1 MTTTAPPSAAPAAN
15 PATTIMQ
22 EEERA
27 RAMATQQIKV
37 WNARRQEMEARAKA
51 FTEAKGQQVMESFA
65 TTSDALAANFEE
77 KVRER
82 NLFADAT
89 RQQQQQ
95 VMSARQQDA
104 ESRAKAFAEAKAQM
118 MGFAQENVAGKK
130 AAATER
136 LHAAE
141 RELQDL
147 FENGGGAPKASA
159 VAKLRS
165 EINTLRQHAGPHY
178 YTEEGD
184 TSAAAAASAV
194 ILEKRWSE
202 KAPEPWNFA
211 IPTFAFA
218 FAFAEAH
225 AEQQLMSSRQQDAE
239 ARAQAFAEAKAKQTR
254 DAQARAK
261 AFAEAKAQQQ
271 QMMRDTTTTEFR
283 ANASHHHDQ
292 LQKYTTMTSQEEQVA
307 AEIAAKLQ
315 EKTKQ
320 MADMEARAR
329 DQRQEQEQEAR
340 ARAFAEAKAAQLS
353 ATAFTEEVEEEQ
365 VQQQEEARQNFAAFG
380 LVGSVV
386 DSIIAEKNA
395 RLEAQEKAEAEAKVV
410 ETARAQQRRMDLR
423 MKSLKMALKA
433 EQLAAEVKMIAN
445 SARNNCLAMES
456 FDEEAAEAES
466 DAVWATAINKAKA
479 EARQRAE
486 AEVTVNAAWNDEL
499 RREFEQY
506 KRSEARMQ
514 AKARAHAFTKALVD
528 NGLASSGLDVIPHE
542 DGSFRIAVRHDDRH
556 LQDNVRD
563 YDWSM

>member
-1 MTTTAPPSAAPAAN
+1 
-15 PATTIMQ
+15 
-22 EEERA
+22 
-27 RAMATQQIKV
+27 MATQQLKV
-37 WNARRQEMEARAKA
+37 WNTRRQEMEARAKA
-51 FTEAKGQQVMESFA
+51 FTEAKAQQVMESFA

-82 NLFADAT
+82 KSFADAIP
-89 RQQQQQ
+89 QQQQQ

-104 ESRAKAFAEAKAQM
+104 EARAKAFAEAKAQM
-118 MGFAQENVAGKK
+118 MGFAQENVAVKK

-141 RELQDL
+141 RELQEL
-147 FENGGGAPKASA
+147 FENGGGAPKASV

-178 YTEEGD
+178 YTEEEGD

-283 ANASHHHDQ
+283 ANAYHHHDQ
-292 LQKYTTMTSQEEQVA
+292 PQKYTTMTSQEEQVA

-329 DQRQEQEQEAR
+329 AQRQEQEQEAR

-353 ATAFTEEVEEEQ
+353 ATAFTEEVEVEEEQ
-365 VQQQEEARQNFAAFG
+365 VQEEARQNFAAFG

-466 DAVWATAINKAKA
+466 DAVWATPINKAKA

-542 DGSFRIAVRHDDRH
+542 DGSFRITARHDDRH